1 MQYIPTT
8 GDWKQID
15 TSRAKN
21 PLTIDTDAKR
31 YPKIQ
36 VLPQNSLSMF
46 SSEVSLQSMCH
57 SPSISTIATLD
68 IYIGLHLYIQGSLLT
83 KF

>member
-1 MQYIPTT
+1 MQYIPTA

-15 TSRAKN
+15 TSIAKN
-21 PLTIDTDAKR
+21 PLIIDTDAKR

-46 SSEVSLQSMCH
+46 LSKLSLQKH
-57 SPSISTIATLD
+57 ISPKSISTIATLAL
-68 IYIGLHLYIQGSLLT
+68 YIGLRLYIQSPLLT
-83 KF
+83 NL